1 YVFWEAL
8 LIPTCLG
15 IVIWGGKHKA
25 YAAVKYFMYTFFV
38 SVFLLAAILYIQ
50 TRVAASPTHF
60 LVNKDTYSIQN
71 FIAWATQSQGFIESV
86 KF

>member
-15 IVIWGGKHKA
+15 NGIWGAKHKA
-25 YAAVKYFMYTFFV
+25 YAAVKYFMYTVFG

-50 TRVAASPTHF
+50 TRVAASPTHC
-60 LVNKDTYSIQN
+60 LVNQDTYSIQN
-71 FIAWATQSQGFIESV
+71 FIARATQSQGFIDS
-86 KF
+86 